1 MDRSDHRFHRHSPAD
16 GIRNDLLRRSMLNKV
31 KALPGIMLGRVF
43 QYNPPSTI

>member
-1 MDRSDHRFHRHSPAD
+1 MRQVLRHSPAD

-43 QYNPPSTI
+43 FYLPLR